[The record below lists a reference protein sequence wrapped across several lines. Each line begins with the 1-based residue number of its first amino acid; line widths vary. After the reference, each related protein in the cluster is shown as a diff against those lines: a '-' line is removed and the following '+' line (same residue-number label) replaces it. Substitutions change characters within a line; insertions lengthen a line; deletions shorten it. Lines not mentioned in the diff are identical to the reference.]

1 MLIFQI
7 LYSLLLLMI
16 AVPVLTLFIQVIAAL
31 LIPSKEK
38 NTSQTENHSVSVV
51 ALVPAHNESTNIIA
65 TIDSLKSQTLNGL
78 RVLVVADNC
87 DDDTASVVRSQDVD
101 VIERFDQQLRGKGYA
116 LDFGI
121 KYLSQSAPPD
131 FVVIVDADCIAEP
144 GALQHLVAQSIANN
158 RPAQAAY
165 LMLSQEKTV
174 IKTKVAEFA
183 WMLKNLVRPLG
194 YSKLRLP
201 CQLTGSGMSFPWS
214 VLSKVNF
221 ATGHIVEDMKLGLD
235 FANIGH
241 APAFCPRAS
250 VFSYFPVNDQGL
262 KTQRTRWEHGHLD
275 IIVKV
280 VPGLISKA
288 IKSRNLDL
296 LAMAIDLLVPPLSLM
311 AMAIVS
317 VVLIG
322 AVASLFAPS
331 MIGLFSC
338 AFYLLCL
345 FVITIMAY
353 WVVLGR
359 KVIRLGQLLSIPF
372 YILLKLPIYVKFI
385 FNRQSEWVRSKRD

>member
-16 AVPVLTLFIQVIAAL
+16 AVPILTLFIQVIAAL

-38 NTSQTENHSVSVV
+38 SGFHSNSHSASVV
-51 ALVPAHNESTNIIA
+51 ALVPAHNESINIIA
-65 TIDSLKSQTLNGL
+65 TINSLKSQTLSGL
-78 RVLVVADNC
+78 RILVVADNC
-87 DDDTASVVRSQDVD
+87 DDDTASVVRTQGVD

-131 FVVIVDADCIAEP
+131 FVVIVDADCIAESD
-144 GALQHLVAQSIANN
+144 ALERLVAQSIATN
-158 RPAQAAY
+158 RPSQAAY
-165 LMLSQEKTV
+165 LMLTQEGTL

-194 YSKLRLP
+194 YSKLGLP

-235 FANIGH
+235 FASMGH
-241 APAFCPRAS
+241 APAFCPRSS
-250 VFSYFPVNDQGL
+250 VSSYFPVNDQGL

-275 IIVKV
+275 IIFKV
-280 VPGLISKA
+280 VPGLVTKA
-288 IKSRNLDL
+288 IKSRNWNL

-311 AMAIVS
+311 AMIIVA

-322 AVASLFAPS
+322 AVASLFTSS
-331 MIGLFSC
+331 MVDLFSY
-338 AFYLLCL
+338 AFYLFCL
-345 FVITIMAY
+345 FVITILAY
-353 WVVLGR
+353 WGVFGR
-359 KVIRLGQLLSIPF
+359 KVISLGQLLSIPF
-372 YILLKLPIYVKFI
+372 YILLKLPIYAKFI